1 MKTFFEKIFKTEPV
15 NVFPNPT
22 SKGKVVNLTL
32 KNTGKF
38 FVNLIDGSS
47 KLFFSDSI
55 EVANKEEVKLFNIPA
70 NISNGIYYIQ
80 IIEANT
86 NKITTSPILVL

>member
-1 MKTFFEKIFKTEPV
+1 MRAFLQRIFKSEPV

-38 FVNLIDGSS
+38 LVNLIDGSS
-47 KLFFSDSI
+47 KLFFSDNF
-55 EVANKEEVKLFNIPA
+55 EVENKEEVKLFNIPA
-70 NISNGIYYIQ
+70 SIRNGLYYIQ
-80 IIEANT
+80 VVEKNT
-86 NKITTSPILVL
+86 NKVTTSPILVL